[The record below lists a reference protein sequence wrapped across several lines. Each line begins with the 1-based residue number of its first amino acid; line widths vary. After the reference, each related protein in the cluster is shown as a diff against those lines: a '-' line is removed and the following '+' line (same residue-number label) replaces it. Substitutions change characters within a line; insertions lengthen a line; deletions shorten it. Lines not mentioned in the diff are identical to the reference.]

1 MSDSKPL
8 LCVDNLVKHF
18 PITKGML
25 ISRQVGAV
33 KAVDGISFTIMPGET
48 LGLVGESGCGK
59 STTGLLVLRLI
70 EATSGSI
77 VFSGIDVRA
86 LDSRELRALRREMQ
100 IIFQDP
106 YGSLNPRMTVE
117 DIIAEP
123 LRIHKAAAGAALG
136 RRVAELMDL
145 VGLDPRLARRYP
157 HEFSGGQRQ
166 RVGIARA
173 LALSPK
179 LVVCDEPVSALDV
192 SIQAQVAN
200 LLMDL
205 QDQFGLSYLFISHD
219 LSLVKVIAHR
229 VAVMYLGKIVEM
241 ACREELYG
249 NPLHPY
255 TQALISAIPVPDP
268 KVKMKPILL
277 KGEIPS
283 PINPPPGCRFH
294 TRCPYAMDV
303 CRTVEPDLVSVGED
317 HLAACHLIKR
327 KDPAPAK

>member
-1 MSDSKPL
+1 
-8 LCVDNLVKHF
+8 
-18 PITKGML
+18 
-25 ISRQVGAV
+25 
-33 KAVDGISFTIMPGET
+33 
-48 LGLVGESGCGK
+48 
-59 STTGLLVLRLI
+59 
-70 EATSGSI
+70 
-77 VFSGIDVRA
+77 
-86 LDSRELRALRREMQ
+86 
-100 IIFQDP
+100 
-106 YGSLNPRMTVE
+106 
-117 DIIAEP
+117 
-123 LRIHKAAAGAALG
+123 
-136 RRVAELMDL
+136 
-145 VGLDPRLARRYP
+145 
-157 HEFSGGQRQ
+157 
-166 RVGIARA
+166 
-173 LALSPK
+173 
-179 LVVCDEPVSALDV
+179 
-192 SIQAQVAN
+192 
-200 LLMDL
+200 
-205 QDQFGLSYLFISHD
+205 YLFISHD